1 MQYVIAYVG
10 AAVVFGALDAV
21 WLGWAGSKLYR
32 PALGNLLAD
41 QFRLAPA
48 LVFYVLYLA
57 GIIWFAVRPGLAQG
71 LGAAA
76 LNGAILGAM
85 CYMTY
90 DPHQSGRARALAGAC
105 DGDRRHLGH
114 VRHDCGRHRSNVGRA
129 QVCGLGLAWS
139 APHR

>member
-1 MQYVIAYVG
+1 MQYVIAYIG

-57 GIIWFAVRPGLAQG
+57 GIIWFAVRPGLSQG

-76 LNGAILGAM
+76 LNGALLGAM

-90 DPHQSGRARALAGAC
+90 DLTSQAVLARWPVHVTIIDVCWGAFATMTATVAATWAARTFAG
-105 DGDRRHLGH
+105 
-114 VRHDCGRHRSNVGRA
+114 
-129 QVCGLGLAWS
+129 
-139 APHR
+139 

>member
-1 MQYVIAYVG
+1 MQYVIAYIG

-48 LVFYVLYLA
+48 LVFYALYLA
-57 GIIWFAVRPGLAQG
+57 GMVWFAVRPGLTQG

-90 DPHQSGRARALAGAC
+90 DLTSQAVMARWPVHVTVIDVIWGTFATTIAATAATWIALKFAG
-105 DGDRRHLGH
+105 
-114 VRHDCGRHRSNVGRA
+114 
-129 QVCGLGLAWS
+129 
-139 APHR
+139 

>member
-1 MQYVIAYVG
+1 MQYVIAYIG

-48 LVFYVLYLA
+48 LVFYVLYL
-57 GIIWFAVRPGLAQG
+57 GGMVWFAVRPGLAQG

-76 LNGAILGAM
+76 LNGAVLGAM

-90 DPHQSGRARALAGAC
+90 DLTSQAVLARWPVHVTIIDVIWGTFATTVAATAATWIALKFA
-105 DGDRRHLGH
+105 
-114 VRHDCGRHRSNVGRA
+114 
-129 QVCGLGLAWS
+129 
-139 APHR
+139 

>member
-1 MQYVIAYVG
+1 MQYLIAYVA

-21 WLGWAGSKLYR
+21 WLGWAGPKLYR
-32 PALGNLLAD
+32 PALGDLLAT

-57 GIIWFAVRPGLAQG
+57 GMVWFAIRPGLAQG
-71 LGAAA
+71 IGAAA

-90 DPHQSGRARALAGAC
+90 DLTSQAVMARWPVHVTVIDVIWGTFATTVAATAATWVALKFAG
-105 DGDRRHLGH
+105 
-114 VRHDCGRHRSNVGRA
+114 
-129 QVCGLGLAWS
+129 
-139 APHR
+139 

>member
-1 MQYVIAYVG
+1 MQYVIAYVV

-32 PALGNLLAD
+32 PALGDLLAPT
-41 QFRLAPA
+41 FRLAPA
-48 LVFYVLYLA
+48 LVFYVVYLV
-57 GIIWFAVRPGLAQG
+57 GMMWFAVRPGLSQG

-90 DPHQSGRARALAGAC
+90 DLTSQAVLARWPVHVTIIDVIWGTFATAVAATAATWAAAKFAG
-105 DGDRRHLGH
+105 
-114 VRHDCGRHRSNVGRA
+114 
-129 QVCGLGLAWS
+129 
-139 APHR
+139 

>member
-1 MQYVIAYVG
+1 MQYVIAYIG

-57 GIIWFAVRPGLAQG
+57 GMVWFAVRPGLTQG

-90 DPHQSGRARALAGAC
+90 DLTSQAVLARWPVHVTVIDVIWGTFATTVAATVATWIALKFAG
-105 DGDRRHLGH
+105 
-114 VRHDCGRHRSNVGRA
+114 
-129 QVCGLGLAWS
+129 
-139 APHR
+139 

>member
-1 MQYVIAYVG
+1 MQYVIAYIG
-10 AAVVFGALDAV
+10 AAVVFGALDAI

-57 GIIWFAVRPGLAQG
+57 GIMWFAVRPGLAQG

-90 DPHQSGRARALAGAC
+90 DLTSQAVLARWPVHVTVIDVIWGTFATTVAATAATWIALKFAG
-105 DGDRRHLGH
+105 
-114 VRHDCGRHRSNVGRA
+114 
-129 QVCGLGLAWS
+129 
-139 APHR
+139 

>member
-1 MQYVIAYVG
+1 MQYLIAYVA

-21 WLGWAGSKLYR
+21 WLGWAGPRLYR
-32 PALGNLLAD
+32 PALGDLLAA

-57 GIIWFAVRPGLAQG
+57 GMVWFAIRPGLAQG
-71 LGAAA
+71 IGSAA

-90 DPHQSGRARALAGAC
+90 DLTSQAVLARWPVHVTVIDVIWGTFATTVAATAATWIALKFAG
-105 DGDRRHLGH
+105 
-114 VRHDCGRHRSNVGRA
+114 
-129 QVCGLGLAWS
+129 
-139 APHR
+139 